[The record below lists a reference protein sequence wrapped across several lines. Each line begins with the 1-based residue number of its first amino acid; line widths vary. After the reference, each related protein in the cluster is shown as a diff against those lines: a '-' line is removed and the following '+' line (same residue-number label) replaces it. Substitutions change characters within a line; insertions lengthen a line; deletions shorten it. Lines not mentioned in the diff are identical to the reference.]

1 MTTPVK
7 VKLVGQELLDFVAGR
22 EPTNE
27 IITEAGYCKVVKDK
41 TTHEPRIQVNK
52 MAFLTALS
60 EATGAIPTTKRSTA
74 LRPRSYM
81 LKPSKTNGSLVISVG
96 YLKEVGGTDGSY
108 YKVSPDAESGAILLT
123 LASEEEAA
131 AARALEALEAS
142 EPEPQG
148 GEPAAAPACVPGA
161 NVVTAPAGSALLDA
175 SAAAAAAPL
184 PVAV

>member
-1 MTTPVK
+1 MTTPAK

-27 IITEAGYCKVVKDK
+27 IITEAGYCKIVKDK
-41 TTHEPRIQVNK
+41 NTHEPRIQVNK

-60 EATGAIPTTKRSTA
+60 EATGAIPTAKRSTV

-96 YLKEVGGTDGSY
+96 YLKEVGGTEGSY

-131 AARALEALEAS
+131 AARALEVLDA
-142 EPEPQG
+142 EPA
-148 GEPAAAPACVPGA
+148 PAAAPACVPGA

>member
-27 IITEAGYCKVVKDK
+27 IITEAGYCKIVKDK
-41 TTHEPRIQVNK
+41 ATHEPRTQVNK

-123 LASEEEAA
+123 IATEEETL
-131 AARALEALEAS
+131 AARALEALEAVDL
-142 EPEPQG
+142 P
-148 GEPAAAPACVPGA
+148 APACVPGA